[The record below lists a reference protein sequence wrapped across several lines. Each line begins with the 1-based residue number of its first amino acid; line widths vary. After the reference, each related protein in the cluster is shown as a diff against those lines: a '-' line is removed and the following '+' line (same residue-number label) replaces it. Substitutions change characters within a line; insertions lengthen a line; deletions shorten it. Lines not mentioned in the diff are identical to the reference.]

1 MKFTK
6 SYNWVPDFVYGGID
20 GAVTTFAVV
29 AGVAGAQLSTT
40 IVLILGFANLFADG
54 FSMAVSKY
62 SSDHTEKERIQR
74 VREKVD
80 KQVHDD
86 PKSAK
91 KDLEKV
97 MKGRGFKGKE
107 LATAVRVMSSNES
120 VWVDSLMRHK
130 YHLIEE
136 NIDPVKGGLATFIA
150 FNVIGFIPLAS
161 FVVNEVFNLNLESV
175 FGLTICFTLFAL
187 FTVGAVK
194 AKLVEGNW
202 LKSGLE
208 TMVIGGAAA
217 SIAYLVGYL
226 LRNIA

>member
-1 MKFTK
+1 
-6 SYNWVPDFVYGGID
+6 
-20 GAVTTFAVV
+20 
-29 AGVAGAQLSTT
+29 
-40 IVLILGFANLFADG
+40 
-54 FSMAVSKY
+54 
-62 SSDHTEKERIQR
+62 
-74 VREKVD
+74 
-80 KQVHDD
+80 
-86 PKSAK
+86 
-91 KDLEKV
+91 
-97 MKGRGFKGKE
+97 
-107 LATAVRVMSSNES
+107 MSSNES